1 MVSNELA
8 QAKIMIVDD
17 QQQNLRLF
25 EKVLLSAGYSRLVLV
40 DDARDA
46 LTLAKTAEPD
56 LVILDLNMPHLNG
69 HEVMAQ
75 LQTLPMPPAVLI
87 ITAQVDQENRL
98 RALQGGARDYL
109 TKPVNMIEMIARIA
123 NVLGAHLLHQEVS
136 RRAEILEERVRLRTR
151 ELADTRLDIIR
162 RLGRAAEWRDN
173 ETGLH
178 IIRMSKMS
186 QILGRLSGMNDTMAE
201 KLLSASAMH
210 DIGKIGI
217 PDAVLLKP
225 GKLDA
230 AEWEIMKTHA
240 QIGADLLDGSN
251 APLMIMARDIAL
263 THHEKW
269 DGSGYPNG
277 LSGEEIPL
285 VGRIVAVADVF
296 DALTSTRPY
305 KRAWSMEEALT
316 FLRENSG
323 KHFDPT
329 LIELF
334 ISAFDEIR
342 PICESYADDT
352 RNSDGNGKIAA

>member
-1 MVSNELA
+1 MSDNERGQSTIMV
-8 QAKIMIVDD
+8 VDD
-17 QQQNLRLF
+17 QPQNLRLF
-25 EKVLLSAGYSRLVLV
+25 EKMLISAGYTRLVMVEESREVFGLV
-40 DDARDA
+40 
-46 LTLAKTAEPD
+46 KSAEPD

-75 LQTLPMPPAVLI
+75 IQTLPSPPAVI
-87 ITAQVDQENRL
+87 IVTAQMDRENRL
-98 RALQGGARDYL
+98 RALKSGARDLL
-109 TKPVNMIEMIARIA
+109 TKPVEMTETLSRIE
-123 NVLGAHLLHQEVS
+123 NVLGAHLYQKEVK
-136 RRAEILEERVRLRTR
+136 RRSEILEERVRERTL
-151 ELADTRLDIIR
+151 ELADSRLDIIR

-186 QILGRLSGMNDTMAE
+186 QILGLKAGINQVQAEQLLNASG
-201 KLLSASAMH
+201 MH

-240 QIGADLLDGSN
+240 QMGADLLDGSSSE
-251 APLMIMARDIAL
+251 LMIMARDIAK

-277 LSGEEIPL
+277 LAGEDIPL

-296 DALTSTRPY
+296 DALTSVRPY
-305 KRAWSMEEALT
+305 KRAWSMEEALD
-316 FLRENSG
+316 FLRENAG
-323 KHFDPT
+323 RHFDPV
-329 LIELF
+329 LVSLF
-334 ISAFDEIR
+334 IDAFDEIK
-342 PICESYADDT
+342 PICESF
-352 RNSDGNGKIAA
+352 SDAASDS